1 MYYNENSELKRIFS
15 VRPKFLDPIDQVGV
29 STYVRLIKD
38 NALIWKEKRINKLT
52 KPVIIIWKMFLC
64 QNFCLLGLQCL
75 ISLEDYDGGAGGG
88 DVGTLVVVSVTR

>member
-38 NALIWKEKRINKLT
+38 NALI
-52 KPVIIIWKMFLC
+52 
-64 QNFCLLGLQCL
+64 
-75 ISLEDYDGGAGGG
+75 
-88 DVGTLVVVSVTR
+88 